1 MTEFN
6 KSLSAA
12 LGIEVSNT
20 SVTIL
25 DTNVQGTEVEL
36 SSSTDKDAVADY
48 TFSRDTF
55 RKLVTKGTK
64 AIDDATELANTLES
78 PRGFEVVSM
87 LIKTVSE
94 VTKDLYELQ
103 KKSVE
108 LNQAKGGQTTKPI
121 EGNLKKNDINNI
133 NVEKAVFVGTPT
145 DMLRQI
151 KESKDGV

>member
-36 SSSTDKDAVADY
+36 PSSTDKDAGADY

-64 AIDDATELANTLES
+64 AIDDATEL
-78 PRGFEVVSM
+78 
-87 LIKTVSE
+87 
-94 VTKDLYELQ
+94 D
-103 KKSVE
+103 E
-108 LNQAKGGQTTKPI
+108 LNAWIPALIFVMKV
-121 EGNLKKNDINNI
+121 INNF
-133 NVEKAVFVGTPT
+133 N
-145 DMLRQI
+145 
-151 KESKDGV
+151 